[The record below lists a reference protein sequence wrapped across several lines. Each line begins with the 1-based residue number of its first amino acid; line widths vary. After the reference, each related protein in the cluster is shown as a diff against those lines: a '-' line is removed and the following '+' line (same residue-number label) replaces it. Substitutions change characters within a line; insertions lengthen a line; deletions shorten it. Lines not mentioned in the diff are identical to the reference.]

1 MAVRV
6 PRQYTEALSV
16 RKARRQRLSQGRIRG
31 IQAITLLVIR
41 HPVIQRLVLR
51 RRVIQ
56 RLVLRRRVIRLR
68 TILHPVAAARINQL
82 TEAARTQRLVV
93 GVATAGVVADI
104 TAKPAFRSVY
114 FL

>member
-41 HPVIQRLVLR
+41 HP
-51 RRVIQ
+51 VIQ